1 MTGLQQ
7 AARAILRRRCAWQ
20 EAAEVEKRA
29 VRDCESVLAAE
40 GEGDGDTG
48 GPGKGPAET
57 TGRAGGVVKVNGTRE
72 EVWNGVALK
81 TRAGLRKSDLRE
93 VVSGR
98 RRKIVSRRMSDRA
111 KKSRFFLREGQSD
124 TSEQRHGGEG
134 PAARQHDGQDGRQ
147 DGK

>member
-48 GPGKGPAET
+48 GPGKGPA
-57 TGRAGGVVKVNGTRE
+57 VVKVNGTRE